1 LTGTNPTGIN
11 PSGTTRAGA
20 TRGKRLLDRLRQAG
34 SPAPEAP
41 ATARPDRAPVSSAQQ
56 TLLAAQALH
65 DDDAVGTVTRSWT
78 LTGPLDAAA
87 LEQALQALVARHDA
101 LRMTIAQGAGQP
113 RAVFADRTE
122 VALPCEPV
130 EGADSDQRL
139 ARVAA
144 AIDRH
149 SLQDLPPDGDRLWTA
164 RLFRIAP
171 ESHVL
176 AVAMHHLICDDWTWR
191 IFARDLFALYRA
203 GSDPAPDAA
212 PDLPDPGSFHR
223 YLAQATP
230 GADAAS
236 DPTWPELDWP
246 VTRQDLP
253 ARKALL
259 GETAETLLPPREFRT
274 LTAVARLHSCTPFT
288 FFISAYQLLLARYC
302 DQPALGVSIS
312 AADRFTAGAR
322 DCVGLLVRN
331 IQVGLDLSA
340 HTTFADA
347 VRAVNRAVQAA
358 QQDRRDPIHLGR
370 ATIGYYNAPD
380 LAADAGPLAV
390 AERPA
395 PPRAVSSNLRLGL
408 EPGPQ
413 GVRITFEGQNRHFD
427 RAQLET
433 LAAAYRRILDQVIRT
448 PDMALADI
456 ALTTPAQAH
465 AQAARSVTL
474 APPAA
479 PGDIVDRFADI
490 AARHPQATALETPDS
505 TLSYAE
511 LDAGTNALARW
522 LLAQGLTPGDR
533 LAVMAPRGT
542 AVFRCWLAALKAG
555 LSVVPVD
562 PDLPE
567 ARVAHILRE
576 SGCAALATPAGTAF
590 RVPSGPARHLALPAG
605 IAPAGYDRAPL
616 PGRDP
621 RPDTECFVMFT
632 SGTTGQPKS
641 IPVPH
646 AGILRLALDV
656 PHLPLKP
663 GDRMIQLA
671 SSGFDGSF
679 IEVWGAW
686 LNGAALVLC
695 EKPILAD
702 GGLAAELRRLR
713 PTASFMTTSLF
724 NMIVDTEPS
733 SLGSLTHLCIGG
745 EAASA
750 AHCHAAQAAHPDLA
764 LFNVY
769 GPTENCA
776 LTTACPIAGTTGTTI
791 PIGRPLPNNITFV
804 LSDALRPVPDGFAGE
819 LLLGGPG
826 LTPGYE
832 NRPDLSAQRFVQLP
846 ARDLGLDGD
855 GTVTLYRSGDRV
867 RWSGDG
873 QLEFLGRRDSQF
885 KLHGYRIEPSEIETT
900 LMGHPSVG
908 RAAVLPDRGG
918 DPGQTVGIVAYYDA
932 IDGASVS
939 ERDLRAFMAAHLPR
953 PVQPTRYV
961 QVDAI
966 PLTANGKADL
976 GALPGAAPDTIP
988 DGTQDGPPNATPSSA
1003 DPLTAIWQRTLKRTQ
1018 IPEDRDFYALGG
1030 TSLSLVRMMLEVEE
1044 TFGVQIDFSALSGEP
1059 TLRRL
1064 RYMVSLSPARVQT
1077 GLRHL
1082 RLLRAGNPDLAP
1094 VVILPLSMG
1103 SAAWSID
1110 ILGRLDARN
1119 PLYAMTFEPP
1129 DTTAPKDGHVPALLD
1144 SMLDDLAT
1152 LDSARPPILA
1162 GFSFGG
1168 ILGAHLAAQAVRR
1181 SVPVGKVVTIDG
1193 TSPALWI
1200 APQARQDG
1208 SPFALF
1214 MQQVR
1219 QHPVGPVEAECH
1231 VITAQR
1237 RFPFI
1242 GNDCADMWA
1251 LQAAQPVRVYPFDT
1265 HHALLIKSAT
1275 TGDVTRC
1282 LDRIFEGTAAPARQV
1297 PGRLDP
1303 ALLDTV
1309 NTAKRLA
1316 GSGDLDGLIAHLE
1329 SAAPDPGNLPGW
1341 LLADLIVLY
1350 RRAGHGDRIAA
1361 LRDGPLPDGTCPQVW
1376 QELAQGAGPR
1386 RADLLKRCMDAS
1398 GPALSGALPLVELLA
1413 RKGRPRKAA
1422 AVADW
1427 LAASPLHEVEAGLA
1441 RAVIAAFAEDTAQA
1455 FRLAAGALSSDAASV
1470 SHFNWAIW
1478 FVTQRLS
1485 PELALEIVEIGRPRF
1500 PSPMEAQRRALH
1512 RTLAEP

>member
-1 LTGTNPTGIN
+1 MTATLPTD
-11 PSGTTRAGA
+11 A
-20 TRGKRLLDRLRQAG
+20 TRGKRLLERLRQA
-34 SPAPEAP
+34 
-41 ATARPDRAPVSSAQQ
+41 ARPEVGAADTALPGPTPVSSAQQ

-65 DDDAVGTVTRSWT
+65 KGHPVGTVTRSWT
-78 LTGPLDAAA
+78 LSGPLDPAA
-87 LEQALQALVARHDA
+87 LEQALQTLVARHDA
-101 LRMTIAQGAGQP
+101 LRMTIAQGAGLP
-113 RAVFADRTE
+113 RAVFADRME
-122 VALPCEPV
+122 VALPCETV
-130 EGADSDQRL
+130 DGDDNDSNGDGDQRL

-144 AIDRH
+144 AIDRQ
-149 SLQDLPPDGDRLWTA
+149 SLQDLPVDGDRLWSA

-171 ESHVL
+171 EQHVL

-203 GSDPAPDAA
+203 RSGDA
-212 PDLPDPGSFHR
+212 PDLPDPGSFRH
-223 YLAQATP
+223 YLAQATT
-230 GADAAS
+230 GTGDAA
-236 DPTWPELDWP
+236 DPAPIDWP
-246 VTRQDLP
+246 QIDWPLTRQDLP
-253 ARKALL
+253 AHKAVL
-259 GETAETLLPPREFRT
+259 GETAETLLPPQDFHT
-274 LTAVARLHSCTPFT
+274 LTAVARVHSCTPFT
-288 FFISAYQLLLARYC
+288 FFISAYHLLLARYC
-302 DQPALGVSIS
+302 DQPALAVSIS
-312 AADRFTAGAR
+312 AADRFIAGAQ

-331 IQVGLDLSA
+331 LQVGLDLSA
-340 HTTFADA
+340 HTTFADV
-347 VRAVNRAVQAA
+347 VRAVNGGVQAA
-358 QQDRRDPIHLGR
+358 QQDRSDPIHLGR

-380 LAADAGPLAV
+380 LSADAGPLAV

-395 PPRAVSSNLRLGL
+395 PARAVSSNLRLGL
-408 EPGPQ
+408 QPGPQ

-433 LAAAYRRILDQVIRT
+433 LAAAYRLILDQVIRT
-448 PDMALADI
+448 PDLPLAEI
-456 ALTTPAQAH
+456 ALTTPEQAR

-490 AARHPQATALETPDS
+490 AARHPQATALETPD
-505 TLSYAE
+505 TALSYAE
-511 LDAGTNALARW
+511 LDAATNALARW

-590 RVPSGPARHLALPAG
+590 AVPPDPARRLTRPAG
-605 IAPAGYDRAPL
+605 DTPAGFDRSPL
-616 PGRDP
+616 PRPETSPEGGR
-621 RPDTECFVMFT
+621 FVMFT

-656 PHLPLKP
+656 PHLPLGP

-686 LNGAALVLC
+686 LTGAALVLC

-724 NMIVDTEPS
+724 NMIVDTEVS
-733 SLGSLTHLCIGG
+733 ALGSLTHLCIGG

-750 AHCHAAQAAHPDLA
+750 AHCRTALAAHPDLN

-776 LTTACPIAGTTGTTI
+776 LTTAYPITDAPGTTV
-791 PIGRPLPNNITFV
+791 PIGRPLPNNITLV

-832 NRPDLSAQRFVQLP
+832 NRPDLSAQRFVDLP
-846 ARDLGLDGD
+846 ARDLGLEGD
-855 GTVTLYRSGDRV
+855 GTLTLYRSGDRV
-867 RWSGDG
+867 RWTGDG

-885 KLHGYRIEPSEIETT
+885 KLHGYRIEPSEIESA

-908 RAAVLPDRGG
+908 RAAVLPDRADGQA
-918 DPGQTVGIVAYYDA
+918 QTVGITAYYDV
-932 IDGASVS
+932 IDGATVS
-939 ERDLRAFMAAHLPR
+939 ERDLRQFMATQLPR

-961 QVDAI
+961 RVDAI

-976 GALPGAAPDTIP
+976 TALPRAAPDTTSGAAP
-988 DGTQDGPPNATPSSA
+988 RSPQSSA
-1003 DPLTAIWQRTLKRTQ
+1003 DPLTAIWQRTLKRTH
-1018 IPEDRDFYALGG
+1018 IPEDQDFYALGG

-1044 TFGVQIDFSALSGEP
+1044 AFGVEVDFSALSGEP

-1064 RYMVSLSPARVQT
+1064 RYMVSLSPSRAPT

-1082 RLLRAGNPDLAP
+1082 RQLRAGDPALAP
-1094 VVILPLSMG
+1094 VVILPLAMG

-1110 ILGRLDARN
+1110 IIGRLGARN

-1129 DTTAPKDGHVPALLD
+1129 ATTAPEEGHFAALLR

-1152 LDSARPPILA
+1152 LDPARPPILA

-1168 ILGAHLAAQAVRR
+1168 ILGAHLAAQAVRQ
-1181 SVPVGKVVTIDG
+1181 SVKIARVITIDG
-1193 TSPALWI
+1193 TSPAVWVT
-1200 APQARQDG
+1200 PPARQDNT
-1208 SPFALF
+1208 PFARF
-1214 MQQVR
+1214 MQQFR

-1231 VITAQR
+1231 VISAQR
-1237 RFPFI
+1237 RFPFS
-1242 GNDCADMWA
+1242 GHDCAEMWA
-1251 LQAAQPVRVYPFDT
+1251 MQSTQPVRAYPFDT
-1265 HHALLIKSAT
+1265 HHALLIKSST
-1275 TGDVTRC
+1275 TEGVTRC
-1282 LDRIFEGTAAPARQV
+1282 MDRIFDGTAVPARQV
-1297 PGRLDP
+1297 PSRLDP
-1303 ALLDTV
+1303 ALLDTI
-1309 NTAKRLA
+1309 NTAKRLTGA
-1316 GSGDLDGLIAHLE
+1316 GDIEGLITHLE
-1329 SAAPDPGNLPGW
+1329 TAAADPTDLPGW
-1341 LLADLIVLY
+1341 LFAELIGLY
-1350 RRAGHGDRIAA
+1350 HRAGRQDRIAA
-1361 LRDGPLPDGTCPQVW
+1361 LRHAPLPPGTSPQVW
-1376 QELAQGAGPR
+1376 QELAQGAGPDR
-1386 RADLLKRCMDAS
+1386 PRLLEHGMDAS
-1398 GPALSGALPLVELLA
+1398 GAALSGAVPLVELLA
-1413 RKGRPRKAA
+1413 RRGRPKRAK
-1422 AVADW
+1422 AVADR
-1427 LAASPLHEVEAGLA
+1427 LAASPRHQVEAGLA
-1441 RAVIAAFAEDTAQA
+1441 RSVIAAFAGDTADA
-1455 FRLAAGALSSDAASV
+1455 LRLAADALSSPEASV

-1478 FVTQRLS
+1478 FMTQQLS
-1485 PELALEIVEIGRPRF
+1485 AEHALELAEIGRPRF
-1500 PSPMEAQRRALH
+1500 PSPMEAQRRTLQRKLGAL
-1512 RTLAEP
+1512 